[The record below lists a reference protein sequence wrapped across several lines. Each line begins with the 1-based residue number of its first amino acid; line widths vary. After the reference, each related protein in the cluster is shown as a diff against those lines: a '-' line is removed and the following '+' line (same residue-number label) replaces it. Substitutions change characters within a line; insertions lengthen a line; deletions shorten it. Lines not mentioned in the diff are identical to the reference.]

1 MPATERAF
9 LQFLIQVLD
18 ALQHPFHL
26 VLCQR
31 RSTGNQK
38 SGDIDQ
44 LIDRVSDISRPV
56 VYDHAPRVR
65 FGGRQLQKPS
75 CMLGIEKINPVL
87 ASAPLILSLSNSL
100 HVGIRS
106 HHEPDRHFLA
116 TFYHFALHFP
126 FSREAVLLLPMG
138 QEPRSCSCGV
148 ASQTGREG
156 ASSGE
161 EWAKPA
167 LPDGAQR
174 GCT

>member
-9 LQFLIQVLD
+9 AILNQVLD

-116 TFYHFALHFP
+116 TFTISLSIFP
-126 FSREAVLLLPMG
+126 FPAKLLLCPWG
-138 QEPRSCSCGV
+138 RSPAPAPA
-148 ASQTGREG
+148 ASQVRP
-156 ASSGE
+156 GE
-161 EWAKPA
+161 RGKQRRRVGKARPA
-167 LPDGAQR
+167 
-174 GCT
+174 